1 MTDETKEWLF
11 PLTFA
16 GAALFYGWAIV
27 SLWVGPH
34 WGLSGGRYLI
44 VGVLPAFVGV
54 LCTVAALLLHM
65 DLQERDSTNRDDFL

>member
-1 MTDETKEWLF
+1 MTDETKERLF

-34 WGLSGGRYLI
+34 WGLTGGWYMI
-44 VGVLPAFVGV
+44 VGVLPALVGV

-65 DLQERDSTNRDDFL
+65 DLQDSDSTNRDDFR